1 MQSTLFSTALIVFRE
16 SLEAAL
22 FVGIL
27 AAATRGL
34 EGRARWLGAGVGAG
48 ALGAIALALLAS
60 HLSGWFDGLGQDVVN
75 IGVLCV
81 ALAMLLWHCIWV
93 TSHAKDM
100 VTDAKQLGQSV
111 QDGRRRP
118 WALLVAVALAFLRE
132 GAETVLFVGGSLTGG
147 GATQPASALLAGSLG
162 LVTGA
167 GVGFIIYVG
176 LSRVPARHVFSV
188 TNLLIALLAG
198 SLASQLARALAQAGF
213 LEVWTIPLW
222 DSSRLLAADS
232 TLGTLLHAL
241 VGYDAHP
248 SGAQLTAYAAVL
260 LAIYTGTRLMR
271 PKAAAS

>member
-1 MQSTLFSTALIVFRE
+1 M
-16 SLEAAL
+16 AA
-22 FVGIL
+22 
-27 AAATRGL
+27 
-34 EGRARWLGAGVGAG
+34 
-48 ALGAIALALLAS
+48 
-60 HLSGWFDGLGQDVVN
+60 
-75 IGVLCV
+75 
-81 ALAMLLWHCIWV
+81 
-93 TSHAKDM
+93 
-100 VTDAKQLGQSV
+100 DAKQLGQSV

-118 WALLVAVALAFLRE
+118 WALLVAVALAVLRE
-132 GAETVLFVGGSLTGG
+132 GAETVLFVGSSLTGG
-147 GATQPASALLAGSLG
+147 GAAQPASALVAGLLG

-167 GVGFIIYVG
+167 GVGVIIYVG

-213 LEVWTIPLW
+213 LEVWTVPLW

-241 VGYDAHP
+241 DGYDARP